1 MLVPPAF
8 PRLSQ
13 YQSCAQTRPARM
25 RIHENANGYN
35 ESASAFNLDALPSLG
50 KDEPILRQ
58 EEKCS
63 KIYPKS

>member
-1 MLVPPAF
+1 
-8 PRLSQ
+8 
-13 YQSCAQTRPARM
+13 M